1 MPDLGSLDRLIACPT
16 CDALHRATDLE
27 HGERASCHRCHTVL
41 IAPRSQAGMTIIA
54 MAFGVVVLVVAALSF
69 PFLSIGQSSLSNDA
83 TLLDAARVFSGGPFF
98 PLSFAVF
105 ATAVFATAVLVPLAR
120 AALILYVL
128 TPLVFDHELLPQARA
143 GFRIAEQLRP
153 WSMAEIFFIATAVS
167 LVELSELAT
176 IHLGPGFLMFVLL
189 VGLEMVQD
197 AVTCSYS
204 VWKDLDGD
212 FAA

>member
-1 MPDLGSLDRLIACPT
+1 
-16 CDALHRATDLE
+16 
-27 HGERASCHRCHTVL
+27 
-41 IAPRSQAGMTIIA
+41 MTIIA

-69 PFLSIGQSSLSNDA
+69 PFLSIGQSGLSNDA

-98 PLSFAVF
+98 PLSI
-105 ATAVFATAVLVPLAR
+105 AVFATAVLVPLTR

-128 TPLVFDHELLPQARA
+128 TPLVFDHEPLPQARA